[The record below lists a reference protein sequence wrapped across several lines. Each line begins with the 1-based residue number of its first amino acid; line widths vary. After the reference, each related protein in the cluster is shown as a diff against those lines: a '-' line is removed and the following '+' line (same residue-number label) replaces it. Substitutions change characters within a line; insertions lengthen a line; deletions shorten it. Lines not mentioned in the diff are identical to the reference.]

1 MERKHLL
8 EVNVEIHSHLPKQS
22 CIRFCCSLVTKRLCW
37 HSRQVSTSSPLLE
50 TEEHPTTNNKGPHLE
65 EDVCSLSGLSCV
77 MTEVALSTKGY
88 CKRPIEA

>member
-22 CIRFCCSLVTKRLCW
+22 CIRFCCSLVTERLCW